1 MNVQILDTPDTL
13 ATAVAEWLV
22 LLFHDA
28 RGPVG
33 VSLSGGSTPKRLYEL
48 LAGPAYRDRVPWERL
63 HLFFG
68 DERFVPPGN
77 SRSNFRMVSE
87 AMLSKVPIPPG
98 NVHAVPTEG
107 LSPEQAAEAYAAEM
121 ARFHGG
127 TALEPGHP
135 LFDVT
140 LLGLGTNGH
149 TASLFPD
156 EAVLEEASRWVA
168 PVSPP
173 GEPTRITMTYPALN
187 SSRQVAFLVTGA
199 DKKEM
204 LARLRTGDTSIPA
217 GRVRPAGELHVFADR
232 AAAG

>member
-1 MNVQILDTPDTL
+1 MNVQVLDTPEML

-28 RGPVG
+28 HGPVG

-48 LAGPAYRDRVPWERL
+48 LATPAFRDRVPWERL

-68 DERFVPPGN
+68 DERFVPPGDT
-77 SRSNFRMVSE
+77 RSNFRMVSE
-87 AMLSKVPIPPG
+87 AMLSKVPVPAG
-98 NVHAVPTEG
+98 NVHAVPTEDVT
-107 LSPEQAAEAYAAEM
+107 PEGAAEQYAAAM
-121 ARFHGG
+121 ARFYGG
-127 TALEPGHP
+127 AALDAGRPMFG
-135 LFDVT
+135 VT

-149 TASLFPD
+149 TASLFPG
-156 EAVLEEASRWVA
+156 EAVLDETARWAA

-173 GEPTRITMTYPALN
+173 GEPTRITMTYPAIN
-187 SSRQVAFLVTGA
+187 SSRQVAFLVAGA

-204 LARLRTGDTSIPA
+204 LGRLRAGDSSIPA
-217 GRVRPAGELHVFADR
+217 GRVRPVGELHVFADR